1 MKIIHL
7 IILVTILLTFYSCE
21 NSTIS
26 NSNPLSY
33 GSEKPYFL
41 LDPFIQ
47 YSELDNRI
55 NYGIINE
62 LDKSSD
68 STYIRATFYDNNLF
82 RDAGN
87 LYINDV
93 NIKKQSADD
102 IFDIRQLVDG
112 FIDFGVAYYASISKV
127 DFSNDL
133 KISTSGDVI
142 PSIDMDYPNLDTT
155 VIVVNREDLETIR
168 KKFNHKLITNDIGF
182 DNSRIRIYNKSKE
195 YLFYASFKKEVTIS
209 SESLQSIPNGNYKI
223 ECLKGYY
230 RIDTLSNNEPLIV
243 NVYSSFIFDT
253 KIID

>member
-1 MKIIHL
+1 MKIIL
-7 IILVTILLTFYSCE
+7 YIILVTILLSFYSCE

-26 NSNPLSY
+26 HSNPLSY

-41 LDPFIQ
+41 FNPFIQ
-47 YSELDNRI
+47 YFELDNRI

-62 LDKSSD
+62 FGKSID
-68 STYIRATFYDNNLF
+68 STYLRATFYDNNLF

-87 LYINDV
+87 LYMNDV

-112 FIDFGVAYYASISKV
+112 FIDFGMAYYSSINKV
-127 DFSNDL
+127 VFSNDL
-133 KISTSGDVI
+133 KINTSGDVI
-142 PSIDMDYPNLDTT
+142 PSMDLNYPNLDTT
-155 VIVVNREDLETIR
+155 LIVVNKEDLETIS
-168 KKFNHKLITNDIGF
+168 KKLNHRLITNDIGY
-182 DNSRIRIYNKSKE
+182 DNSRIRIYNESKE
-195 YLFYASFKKEVTIS
+195 YLFYATFKNEVTIS

-243 NVYSSFIFDT
+243 NIYSSFIFDT